1 MEADPKRGDVEIEL
15 ATDTGERRKFV
26 LRPSFAAIV
35 KIEEQ
40 TGQSI
45 FVLARRFS
53 KAEMGQHDAAH
64 IITAGLN
71 AAGETMSYATVGE
84 MIARSG
90 LSDVLAA
97 VGDFL
102 GTVLAGY
109 QNAED
114 TGAAPQSKAEHVA

>member
-35 KIEEQ
+35 EIEEQ

-64 IITAGLN
+64 IIAAGLK
-71 AAGETMSYATVGE
+71 AAGETVSYAAVGE
-84 MIARSG
+84 MIAHTG
-90 LSDVLAA
+90 LSDVLGALGDFFSTALGGYQKVRDAAAA
-97 VGDFL
+97 V
-102 GTVLAGY
+102 
-109 QNAED
+109 
-114 TGAAPQSKAEHVA
+114 QSEVERVE